1 MSETTLL
8 IKDLDV
14 GIISEEK
21 SDLIL
26 ENVHCSV
33 TSGEMHGLVGETG
46 SGKSMTARSVV
57 GLLPSGISVVSGSI
71 FLQDKDLL
79 ELDEKELSQIRGK
92 EIGMIFQNPRTA
104 LYPLAT
110 VESQI
115 TNILKTHLDIS
126 SEEIKEKILSI
137 LLEVGID
144 DPERVSR
151 AFPHEL
157 SGGMAQRVVI
167 ACAIVCEPKFV
178 IADEPTTGLDLTIQK
193 QILDLI
199 SELQENL
206 GLSILMITHDLGI
219 VAQYCSSVTV
229 LRSGRVVEQGLV
241 DSVLVNPTEQYT
253 NQLIESS
260 RLDRL
265 VKRDSNE

>member
-1 MSETTLL
+1 MSEKTLL

-14 GIISEEK
+14 GIVSKNK
-21 SDLIL
+21 SDLL
-26 ENVHCSV
+26 LNKVCCSV
-33 TSGEMHGLVGETG
+33 DEGQMHGLVGETG

-57 GLLPSGISVVSGSI
+57 GLLPNGISTFGGSVL
-71 FLQDKDLL
+71 FRGDDLL
-79 ELDEKELSQIRGK
+79 MMSEKERSKIRGRD
-92 EIGMIFQNPRTA
+92 IGMIFQNPRTA

-110 VESQI
+110 VKTQI
-115 TNILKTHLDIS
+115 MNILTTHLEIS
-126 SEEIKEKILSI
+126 SDECEERVLSI
-137 LLEVGID
+137 LSEVGID
-144 DPERVSR
+144 DPERVSK

-199 SELQENL
+199 SELQQSL

-219 VAQYCSSVTV
+219 VAQYCNSVTV

-241 DSVLVNPTEQYT
+241 DSVLVSPTEPYT
-253 NQLIESS
+253 KQLIDSS

-265 VKRDSNE
+265 IERI